1 MDTVLD
7 MLAKAGYEAAGIGD
21 DILPCTLRKGDEP
34 IGFLMGDLS
43 VRLLP
48 DREPER
54 SRIESVLSFAS
65 DNQGLDRVEEEY
77 KLSQYRDVLLTSS
90 FDFDDYQPV
99 YNIYSRQEDGS
110 LVLLNSMNNKTEATK
125 DYASRSGLVPSEI
138 PAPERNSGRIRQ
150 FAEAI
155 RQMGYRLKEAR
166 DEANRA
172 YDITDQEGRTVGF
185 IGKDNRVTITAENK
199 KIKRALTNAYL
210 DTVPNRTA
218 LPSFFEKLKNGL
230 KKIGMT
236 LKVVFTYSGRHYAI
250 RNQQQQEI
258 ATVSGQKH
266 EVTYNDRATREEM
279 AKIDLLVDEIR
290 RENMEK
296 ETPAAE
302 KAESREPESKAPA
315 VSKEDARRFAEGILE
330 NPELESTFFGVL
342 LSNKE
347 FVSRLNTEL
356 EKQQGSLEQAAKSQA
371 AEKAKQESRGQAA
384 PEKTQEEEKPRVL
397 NESEKTA
404 KQEFNRYYQLAQ
416 TFSGF
421 NEEKYKDIQ
430 NQMNALFGT
439 ADPKAFQAFLQEGK
453 FRESGSLKEKIQTSQ
468 RVADLQNGKKAA
480 EPAKNKEREMA

>member
-1 MDTVLD
+1 
-7 MLAKAGYEAAGIGD
+7 
-21 DILPCTLRKGDEP
+21 
-34 IGFLMGDLS
+34 
-43 VRLLP
+43 
-48 DREPER
+48 
-54 SRIESVLSFAS
+54 
-65 DNQGLDRVEEEY
+65 
-77 KLSQYRDVLLTSS
+77 
-90 FDFDDYQPV
+90 
-99 YNIYSRQEDGS
+99 
-110 LVLLNSMNNKTEATK
+110 MNNKTEATK

-155 RQMGYRLKEAR
+155 RQMGYRLKETR

-356 EKQQGSLEQAAKSQA
+356 EKQKGNLEQA

-439 ADPKAFQAFLQEGK
+439 ADPEAFQSFLQEGK
-453 FRESGSLKEKIQTSQ
+453 FRESGSLKEKIQASQ